1 MILKSPD
8 FIIPFLISHSAEAI
22 ARMQTNPKKKR
33 YSVPS
38 KNKEPNTNSSM
49 ELTKVYKSCRKKSV
63 PEKQEKERSPTRQ
76 QKTALLERE
85 EKEEKEG

>member
-22 ARMQTNPKKKR
+22 ARMQTNTKKKR

-49 ELTKVYKSCRKKSV
+49 ELTKIYKSYRKKSV
-63 PEKQEKERSPTRQ
+63 PEKQ
-76 QKTALLERE
+76 
-85 EKEEKEG
+85 